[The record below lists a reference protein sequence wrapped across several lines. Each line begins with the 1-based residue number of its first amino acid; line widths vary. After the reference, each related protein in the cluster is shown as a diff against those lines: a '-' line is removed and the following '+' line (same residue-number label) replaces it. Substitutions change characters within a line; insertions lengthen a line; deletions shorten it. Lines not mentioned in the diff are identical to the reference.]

1 MRHLIIIIITAFV
14 CTLQLQ
20 AQNSIDKLVN
30 CFSQTGNCTY
40 TFVVKRNPDN
50 KKVEKVVKVLTM
62 RYAKYDE
69 IRNAFMTESKNG
81 TLIENNNGE
90 TKNIILTI
98 VSNKDVRIYKLSH
111 DNNSFTTTILIKP
124 K

>member
-1 MRHLIIIIITAFV
+1 M
-14 CTLQLQ
+14 
-20 AQNSIDKLVN
+20 
-30 CFSQTGNCTY
+30 
-40 TFVVKRNPDN
+40 VKRNPDN

-69 IRNAFMTESKNG
+69 MRNAFMTESKNG